1 MQFSTKLRRAVQRPS
16 APQSESP
23 DEKQRSIIAAR
34 HEFANAFGDL
44 ARGKRNWQ
52 LIAFGVTGVLAI
64 VAVANLR
71 LVMSAR
77 VVPYVVQVDRFGQIV
92 SVGAAEAMAK
102 PDQRLLSSQLAQF
115 IRSVRG
121 VLPSAAAPAQREM
134 LRRAY
139 AFAAPEAAAFLNE
152 YFSIPE
158 NDPRALG
165 TRLARQVD
173 VTAVLPV
180 PNSSV
185 WRMRWTETERWLSG
199 ADTMRRTEWEAYLSV
214 KLAPPA
220 RAETIQENPLGIY
233 VTSISWTQLAEQ
245 RVPLDTVS
253 SSPDNAR

>member
-1 MQFSTKLRRAVQRPS
+1 MQFSTNVRRAVQRQS
-16 APQSESP
+16 APRESA

-44 ARGKRNWQ
+44 ARSKRNWQ
-52 LIAFGVTGVLAI
+52 LIAFAVTGVLGIIAF
-64 VAVANLR
+64 ANVR

-77 VVPYVVQVDRFGQIV
+77 VVPYVVQVDHFGQIV

-102 PDQRLLSSQLAQF
+102 PDQRLISSQLAQF

-121 VLPSAAAPAQREM
+121 VLPAAAAPAEREM

-139 AFAAPEAAAFLNE
+139 AFAAAEAAGFLNE

-165 TRLARQVD
+165 ARLARQVD

-214 KLAPPA
+214 KLTPPA
-220 RAETIQENPLGIY
+220 RSETIQDNPLGIY

-245 RVPLDTVS
+245 RVPLDTAS
-253 SSPDNAR
+253 SSADNAR